1 MSKEKLHTLF
11 ISHGA
16 PTMAIE
22 PIPAHEFLIELGS
35 RYRDVEA
42 VLCVSAHWATY
53 SPAVNAT
60 ETPETIHDFSGFP
73 SELYRI
79 EYPARGAPDLARRV
93 AGLLEEAA
101 IGCDVDQR
109 RGLDHGAWVPMLL
122 MFPQADVPVV
132 QLSIQNHLDTAAHF
146 ALGRALEGIRREG
159 ILVVGSGG
167 AVHPLGYGPLGPGM
181 PTDKWA
187 VQFDDWLTS
196 AVEKGDARSLIDY
209 QTLAPFPERAHPYPD
224 HYMPLLAALGAAGE
238 GAKGTVIHH
247 SWYWGNLGMAAY
259 EFDG

>member
-1 MSKEKLHTLF
+1 MSKEKLPTLF

-22 PIPAHEFLIELGS
+22 PIPAHEFLIKLGS

-42 VLCVSAHWATY
+42 VLCVSAHWATH
-53 SPAVNAT
+53 SPAVNAN

-79 EYPARGAPDLARRV
+79 EYPARGAPDLARRA

-101 IGCDVDQR
+101 IGCDVDRR

-132 QLSIQNHLDTAAHF
+132 QLSIQQLV
-146 ALGRALEGIRREG
+146 LG
-159 ILVVGSGG
+159 
-167 AVHPLGYGPLGPGM
+167 
-181 PTDKWA
+181 
-187 VQFDDWLTS
+187 Q
-196 AVEKGDARSLIDY
+196 
-209 QTLAPFPERAHPYPD
+209 
-224 HYMPLLAALGAAGE
+224 
-238 GAKGTVIHH
+238 
-247 SWYWGNLGMAAY
+247 SWHGRI
-259 EFDG
+259 

>member
-1 MSKEKLHTLF
+1 MSKEKLPTLF
-11 ISHGA
+11 ISHGT

-146 ALGRALEGIRREG
+146 ALGTEPSRA
-159 ILVVGSGG
+159 SG
-167 AVHPLGYGPLGPGM
+167 A
-181 PTDKWA
+181 KASSW
-187 VQFDDWLTS
+187 S
-196 AVEKGDARSLIDY
+196 
-209 QTLAPFPERAHPYPD
+209 
-224 HYMPLLAALGAAGE
+224 AAG
-238 GAKGTVIHH
+238 GPCTRWDTGH
-247 SWYWGNLGMAAY
+247 WGRECRRISGPYSLTTG
-259 EFDG
+259 